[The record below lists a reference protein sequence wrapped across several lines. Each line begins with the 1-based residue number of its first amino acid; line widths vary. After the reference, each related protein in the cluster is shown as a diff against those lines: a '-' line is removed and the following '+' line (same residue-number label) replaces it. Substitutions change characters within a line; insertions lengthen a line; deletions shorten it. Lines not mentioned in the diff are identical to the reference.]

1 VSLSISVALE
11 AWGIVLEK
19 LEKKF
24 SFVVIKL
31 SLFRLQLDQPNP
43 LDAKLRPLRQ
53 WLWATICRLP
63 CPDSAIELDQ
73 SIVAFAQ
80 VKLGFYKSAPFS
92 AHFQA

>member
-31 SLFRLQLDQPNP
+31 SLFRLQLDQ
-43 LDAKLRPLRQ
+43 
-53 WLWATICRLP
+53 
-63 CPDSAIELDQ
+63 
-73 SIVAFAQ
+73 
-80 VKLGFYKSAPFS
+80 
-92 AHFQA
+92 